1 MNKKMLFTGA
11 LALMM
16 SLGASAQTAATSAT
30 QPKWDGMLN
39 SLMLRAKT
47 STSAASSNKGGQTA
61 LVEVLIKC
69 TDAEAV
75 AKAIEEANFKANAV
89 TDNVATAEIP
99 LQYIPTLAEMPEVL
113 SIRKSTEQT
122 PYLTES
128 RMLTNADQVHAGEGL
143 ETPFTGKG
151 VIVGVIDQGFEYKH
165 IAFQNADGTMRVKSF
180 WNHQKNT
187 NKPTTTI
194 PTGGDGLA
202 GGHGTHVMNI
212 AAGSKIPEND
222 YYGFAPDADLVMV
235 SSRLSLSNVLDE
247 AKHIRDFAI
256 QEGKPWVTNMSFG
269 SLVGPHDGT
278 SLYSQT
284 LDQLCKKGGFF
295 VVANGN
301 DGNEKL
307 HASYTFTQ
315 DGEVK
320 YLLFNPS
327 PEGAIVVDIW
337 GQAGDGKKHLN
348 VEPYTYDK
356 AGVGSMVAKLDAQD
370 ANFWNS
376 VTDYIVDEVD
386 SENQKEHYQY
396 GVVASI
402 LQNYTSKN
410 HLFCLKITGKAGQ
423 TFHAW
428 INTGQGSFATAT
440 GMGTSA
446 ILKGDNKY
454 CITNGGCTKSAIAVG
469 AYTAGTSWNDL
480 NGEMRWYSGYRTQG
494 AICDFSN
501 IGPSLDPEYP
511 RPTITGPGA
520 CIKSALSSYS
530 DDFSANSTSLV
541 SCVERGNII
550 KSTKYYYGI
559 MMGTSMSTPAVTGII
574 ACWLQAYPD
583 LTREQIEEVFKKTSI
598 RDKYTGSDEWNEI
611 WGYGKIDAYAG
622 IKEVLNLA
630 NGTGINA
637 MLNSEAPVTLSKGID
652 TWRILFNNDES
663 YANIT
668 LHTTD
673 GMQVYNQSID
683 NPRRGQEEVLN
694 LNNFTPGIYLVNIK
708 TTAGNLTRKVI
719 VR

>member
-1 MNKKMLFTGA
+1 MNKKTLLTGA

-16 SLGASAQTAATSAT
+16 SLGVSAQTASTTAM
-30 QPKWDGMLN
+30 QPKWDGML
-39 SLMLRAKT
+39 SSMLQRAKNLT
-47 STSAASSNKGGQTA
+47 SGTSAQTGTPA
-61 LVEVLIKC
+61 TFVEVIVKC
-69 TDAEAV
+69 SDAPTV
-75 AKAIEEANFKANAV
+75 AQAIADAGFTANAV
-89 TDNVATAEIP
+89 TGRVVTAEVP
-99 LQYIPTLAEMPEVL
+99 LHFVTKLAEMEEVQ

-122 PYLTES
+122 PSLVES
-128 RMLTNADQVHAGEGL
+128 RQLTNADQVHMGEGL

-165 IAFQNADGTMRVKSF
+165 IAFLNEDGTSRVKRF
-180 WNHQKNT
+180 WNHQKST
-187 NKPTTTI
+187 GKPTTTV
-194 PTGGDGLA
+194 PTGGDGLSS
-202 GGHGTHVMNI
+202 GHGTHVMNI
-212 AAGSKIPEND
+212 AAGSKIPENN
-222 YYGFAPDADLVMV
+222 YYGFAYDADLVMI
-235 SSRLSLSNVLDE
+235 SSRLSLSSVLDE
-247 AKHIRDFAI
+247 AKHIRDFAVE
-256 QEGKPWVTNMSFG
+256 QGKPWVTNMSFG

-278 SLYSQT
+278 TVYNQT
-284 LDQLCKKGGFF
+284 LDELCKDGGIF

-301 DGNEKL
+301 DGNDNL
-307 HASYTFTQ
+307 HTSYTFTQ

-327 PEGAIVVDIW
+327 SDGVIVVDIW
-337 GQAGDGKKHLN
+337 GQAADGKKHLT
-348 VEPYTYDK
+348 VEPYTYNK
-356 AGVGSMVAKLDAQD
+356 AGVGNMTAKLDAQD
-370 ANFWNS
+370 ATFWNS
-376 VTDYIVDEVD
+376 VTDYIIDEID

-396 GVVASI
+396 GVMAKV
-402 LQNYTSKN
+402 LQNYTSSS
-410 HLFCLKITGKAGQ
+410 HQFCLKITGKAGQ

-428 INTGQGSFATAT
+428 INSYQGSFATAS

-446 ILKGDNKY
+446 ILKGDNEY

-469 AYTAGTSWNDL
+469 AYTAATSWTDL
-480 NGEMRWYSGYRTQG
+480 DGNARWYTGYRTQG
-494 AICDFSN
+494 AICAFSN
-501 IGPSLDPEYP
+501 PGPSLDPEHP

-520 CIKSALSSYS
+520 NIKSALSSYS
-530 DDFSANSTSLV
+530 SDFNANLASLV
-541 SCVERGNII
+541 ACVERTSML
-550 KSTKYYYGI
+550 KTTKYYYGV

-574 ACWLQAYPD
+574 ACWLQAHPE
-583 LTREQIEEVFKKTSI
+583 LTREEIEEVFKKTAI
-598 RDKYTGSDEWNEI
+598 RDNYTGNDEWNAT

-622 IKEVLNLA
+622 IKEVLNIA

-637 MLNSEAPVTLSKGID
+637 MLNSEAPVTLSKGLD
-652 TWRILFNNDES
+652 TWRILFNNDET